1 MYSWCL
7 ITYCAFFFI
16 ILSNGAVLRDDDV
29 DHQGLYSK
37 ADQVTILTN
46 QNFNKKIYG
55 QRNAYLVQ
63 FYNSYCGHCRAF
75 APKFKNLAAEI
86 ASWENIIKLAV
97 IDCSVEENNEICRQF
112 EVMAY
117 PSLRYLHE
125 KYVIGNAFVGDNFMS
140 GDTVDKLK
148 AQLIMKMQSEQ
159 SLGRL
164 LFAPHLGIS
173 AYGSYA
179 AALNTVSA
187 NVVYTFLV
195 FESENS
201 TVGSELALDIN
212 DYKNIDVRRVYENSE
227 LATIASVT
235 QYPGIVAVEST
246 LKVTRLTP
254 KSPTKQNLLKAVN
267 TFLKSKDFIFPV
279 RSKVIEDNSGSF
291 IFSETSTAESDIIY
305 YSDLERTLKTSLLTE
320 ISRHKML
327 SGDVLQALLN
337 YLNVLIVSF
346 PARKNLKDYLTDLHN
361 TLATKNEWSGSE
373 VYELVKSREAAHEP
387 VYTSNSDYIGCKGSQ
402 PQYRGYTCGLWIL
415 FHTLTVNAAQKP
427 GLEGPRVLSAIHG
440 YVKHFFGC
448 TECSQHFQAMAEKNK
463 IFQITEND
471 KAVLWLWIA
480 HNEVNL
486 RLAGD
491 VTEDSKHPKIQ
502 YPSVDN
508 CPKCRLTRGA
518 WNLPAVY
525 EYLQKV
531 YDADNIRDLRKAR
544 STATA
549 QSPLSS
555 LDIGMLSL
563 LLLHRV
569 WRIFL

>member
-279 RSKVIEDNSGSF
+279 RSKVIEDNS
-291 IFSETSTAESDIIY
+291 
-305 YSDLERTLKTSLLTE
+305 E

-387 VYTSNSDYIGCKGSQ
+387 VYTSNSDYIGCK
-402 PQYRGYTCGLWIL
+402 
-415 FHTLTVNAAQKP
+415 
-427 GLEGPRVLSAIHG
+427 
-440 YVKHFFGC
+440 
-448 TECSQHFQAMAEKNK
+448 
-463 IFQITEND
+463 END

-563 LLLHRV
+563 L
-569 WRIFL
+569 FMA